1 VIIINYIFKPNL
13 PVILQ
18 SMSLM
23 QLRALAD
30 EWIELNLM
38 RILFL

>member
-1 VIIINYIFKPNL
+1 LIIIYIFKSNL

>member
-1 VIIINYIFKPNL
+1 LIIINYIFKSNL